1 MAARGAKHSRRVTRQ
16 NNKEQKTHDFGVFT
30 NILVCFNFLCY
41 KNAEFILIHNQ
52 NTCEIEKH
60 RIAVN
65 FHRKN
70 EEIKV

>member
-1 MAARGAKHSRRVTRQ
+1 MQ
-16 NNKEQKTHDFGVFT
+16 NFGVFT
-30 NILVCFNFLCY
+30 NFLVCFDSRCY
-41 KNAEFILIHNQ
+41 KNAEFILIQNQ

>member
-1 MAARGAKHSRRVTRQ
+1 MQ
-16 NNKEQKTHDFGVFT
+16 DFGVFT
-30 NILVCFNFLCY
+30 IFLVCFDFRCSENT
-41 KNAEFILIHNQ
+41 EFILIQNQ

>member
-1 MAARGAKHSRRVTRQ
+1 MR
-16 NNKEQKTHDFGVFT
+16 NFGVFT
-30 NILVCFNFLCY
+30 NFLDCFDSRCY
-41 KNAEFILIHNQ
+41 KNAEFILIQNQ

-70 EEIKV
+70 EEIKVQKERK